1 MGTKKHVAAHK
12 DHPKPAAPP
21 AEPVAPAVEPD
32 VPEVD
37 VDLTPLDTDPTP
49 AIGTPSPTTGMR
61 SAITIAEIAARL
73 GAGQPSGWGEPV
85 TYRRLV
91 ARAIILLNEAKEQ
104 GQDINPDK
112 FRAAQ

>member
-12 DHPKPAAPP
+12 DAPKP
-21 AEPVAPAVEPD
+21 EAPAVEPD

-49 AIGTPSPTTGMR
+49 AIGTPSPTAFPW

-104 GQDINPDK
+104 GQDINPD
-112 FRAAQ
+112 